1 MGNKILY
8 RKNIEE
14 LKDRAVKLGAR
25 ESKVI
30 EVRTVKTAAWVR
42 YKCQFGCSGFGES
55 LTCPPYSPTPSET
68 QKILDSFQKAILI
81 HCQSGSHVDISKI
94 VIQIEKEAF
103 LAGYYKALGMGA
115 GPCRLCRECNL
126 KGECRHREE
135 VRPSMESCGIDVFST
150 ARNNGFSI
158 DTLDSARCKAD
169 YFGIVLIE

>member
-1 MGNKILY
+1 MY

-30 EVRTVKTAAWVR
+30 EVKTIKTAAWVR

-55 LTCPPYSPTPSET
+55 LTCPPYSPTPNET
-68 QKILDSFQKAILI
+68 RKILNSFKKAILI

-135 VRPSMESCGIDVFST
+135 ARPSMESCGIDVFST